1 MGQTNSNYKLKKKQL
16 VFIILPK
23 TPFRNIVDFI
33 CEHTLSR
40 CIYISPIREK
50 LKKLVLNFL
59 TTLNFYHSRS
69 KRVKF
74 QLYIEGKKINF
85 KANRSVC
92 KINVKRSSF
101 EDVSHPC
108 TIFVPKKIKEWNN
121 VLVRE
126 GAVFLRKTNSEEN

>member
-1 MGQTNSNYKLKKKQL
+1 M
-16 VFIILPK
+16 
-23 TPFRNIVDFI
+23 
-33 CEHTLSR
+33 
-40 CIYISPIREK
+40 
-50 LKKLVLNFL
+50 
-59 TTLNFYHSRS
+59 
-69 KRVKF
+69 KF

-85 KANRSVC
+85 KANISVC

>member
-1 MGQTNSNYKLKKKQL
+1 M
-16 VFIILPK
+16 
-23 TPFRNIVDFI
+23 
-33 CEHTLSR
+33 
-40 CIYISPIREK
+40 
-50 LKKLVLNFL
+50 
-59 TTLNFYHSRS
+59 NFYHSRS

-126 GAVFLRKTNSEEN
+126 GAVFLRKTNSAEN

>member
-23 TPFRNIVDFI
+23 TPFHNIVDFI

-40 CIYISPIREK
+40 CIYISPKAYQRK
-50 LKKLVLNFL
+50 NLNFL

-121 VLVRE
+121 VLARE